1 MNTITNTVH
10 VSARFWTAAIRFHGI
25 VLALIGAWVAT
36 VALVGP
42 YFSFEFDTSHEW
54 VMSERHWVL
63 SIGPGLALAIAGVL
77 VARGGVDSARLGSLL
92 ALVAGIWLVAGP
104 FLYGIWSSETH
115 VIGGADWKRA
125 LLWIGW
131 YVGAGAAAVALA
143 SYVLGLLARQRF
155 AGSVL
160 VDAPLEIVET
170 QVQQPVEVPAE

>member
-1 MNTITNTVH
+1 MNTTTNTVH
-10 VSARFWTAAIRFHGI
+10 MSARSWTGAIRLHGI
-25 VLALIGAWVAT
+25 VIALLGAWVAV

-42 YFSFEFDTSHEW
+42 YFSFGFDTNREW

-63 SIGPGLALAIAGVL
+63 SIGPGLALVVAGIL
-77 VARGGVDSARLGSLL
+77 IARGSIGSARLGSFL

-125 LLWIGW
+125 LLWLGW
-131 YVGAGAAAVALA
+131 YVGIGAAAVALA

-155 AGSVL
+155 SGSVL
-160 VDAPLEIVET
+160 VDDPVDNET
-170 QVQQPVEVPAE
+170 QVEQPVEAHA

>member
-1 MNTITNTVH
+1 MNTTTNTVH
-10 VSARFWTAAIRFHGI
+10 VSARSWTAAIRFHGV
-25 VLALIGAWVAT
+25 VLALIGAWVAV
-36 VALVGP
+36 VALVGSS
-42 YFSFEFDTSHEW
+42 FSFGFDTTHAW
-54 VMSERHWVL
+54 VFSERHWVL
-63 SIGPGLALAIAGVL
+63 SIGPGLALVVAGVL
-77 VARGGVDSARLGSLL
+77 VARGAIGSARLGSLL

-160 VDAPLEIVET
+160 VDAPVEPDRQLEE
-170 QVQQPVEVPAE
+170 QPVEAPA